1 MRRFPFPLSFFS
13 LCATAQ
19 VALCFAS
26 LPAQPQPKLS
36 GTPAATDARAAEIV
50 RTLHLKVLPKESGYL
65 GIIGVSSQRVMV
77 DGRSLA
83 VQSQNYYMLT
93 RERPINYLHW
103 LAPEDKHIL
112 VEGGPVDYY
121 VFYPDGRSEKIT
133 VGSDYAGGQRPA
145 IVVPAGCWKALMLH
159 PEARFA
165 LLVNTLSPE
174 FTPDRVRIGAG
185 VAWIRK
191 YTNSSPWATPDF
203 LRELVGP
210 NMP

>member
-1 MRRFPFPLSFFS
+1 MRRFPVPLSFFA
-13 LCATAQ
+13 LNAAALVT
-19 VALCFAS
+19 LCFVS
-26 LPAQPQPKLS
+26 LPAQTLS
-36 GTPAATDARAAEIV
+36 EPSGPPAATDARAAEIV

-145 IVVPAGCWKALMLH
+145 IVVPAGCWKALVRNLRNFWSSTK
-159 PEARFA
+159 PSDLNPAIGQ
-165 LLVNTLSPE
+165 VNL
-174 FTPDRVRIGAG
+174 ANQ
-185 VAWIRK
+185 K
-191 YTNSSPWATPDF
+191 
-203 LRELVGP
+203 
-210 NMP
+210 